1 MTNTKWLRRA
11 LLGGVA
17 LTVAGTAGARA
28 DELADLK
35 AQLEA
40 LQSRVNTLEQQP
52 AQQASNI
59 PPGASFVTFE
69 RGSRMDFVAQDRAS
83 DRVNYNDDAG
93 FTIAITP
100 TADMPAPVAEIIVY
114 GYVKGDVIYDVDGND
129 NHFSF
134 SMPGQ
139 DRFDEDDDEFVFLH
153 AGQSRFGIK
162 SKVDTAVGQ
171 IRTRI
176 ELDFL
181 QFGADGCTDDAD
193 GVPISSNF
201 CPRMRQAYGEWDMTP
216 NWTLLAG
223 QTDQLATLSIIG
235 VTLVDFFGEAGPNG
249 GTRFSQVRLTYHD
262 GPLTWAVGIERPEE
276 ASDTLIPGFGSFLQY
291 DIAGGHQI
299 IIAGGASDI
308 DRFRPRS
315 DFLSDLDPELY
326 PDLVE
331 TPGEFFGEDDDHQL
345 GWVVGAGVNIN
356 LADIATFTAGGQYTE
371 GLATRWMNQLDSQ
384 RVVCQNDEFDGDVV
398 IDIECDDLQRAFGVL
413 AGLTFNIND
422 TTTFN
427 VEGGYA
433 QNIDA
438 EDNDLLT
445 VDNVATVHANILW
458 QPVKQMRLGWE
469 VMWGR
474 ENFIDPI
481 KIDDDET
488 GLEDDLKICR
498 VGNDDDEENGDCPD
512 SSDALR
518 FQFGAWFFF

>member
-1 MTNTKWLRRA
+1 MTDTKWLRRA

-17 LTVAGTAGARA
+17 LTVMASSGARA

-52 AQQASNI
+52 AQASNL
-59 PPGASFVTFE
+59 PPGASFITFE

-83 DRVNYNDDAG
+83 DRVNQNDDAG

-100 TADMPAPVAEIIVY
+100 TADMPAPVAEIVVY
-114 GYVKGDVIYDVDGND
+114 GYVKGDVIYDVDGNF
-129 NHFSF
+129 NKFSF

-153 AGQSRFGIK
+153 ANQSRFGIK

-171 IRTRI
+171 IRSRI
-176 ELDFL
+176 EMDF
-181 QFGADGCTDDAD
+181 FAASEAEEFNDAFL
-193 GVPISSNF
+193 GLGQQNTI
-201 CPRMRQAYGEWDMTP
+201 RLRQAYGEWDMTP
-216 NWTLLAG
+216 NWTFLAG
-223 QTDQLATLSIIG
+223 QTDQIATLSIIG
-235 VTLVDFFGEAGPNG
+235 VTLVDNFGDAGING
-249 GTRFSQVRLTYHD
+249 GTRFAQVRLTYHD
-262 GPLTWAVGIERPEE
+262 GPLTWAVAIERPEE

-308 DRFRPRS
+308 DTHRRI
-315 DFLSDLDPELY
+315 E
-326 PDLVE
+326 E
-331 TPGEFFGEDDDHQL
+331 EFIEEDDDHEL
-345 GWVVGAGVNIN
+345 GWVVGGGANIN
-356 LADIATFTAGGQYTE
+356 LADIATFTAGAQYTR
-371 GLATRWMNQLDSQ
+371 GLATRWMNQLDTT
-384 RVVCQNDEFDGDVV
+384 RDVCDD
-398 IDIECDDLQRAFGVL
+398 DIEDGILLERECDGLQPAFGVT
-413 AGLTFNIND
+413 AGLTFNVND
-422 TTTFN
+422 TTSIN

-438 EDNDLLT
+438 EENELLT
-445 VDNVATVHANILW
+445 VDNVWTVHGNILW

-474 ENFIDPI
+474 ENFIDE
-481 KIDDDET
+481 KFDLVNGEEERVCRVFEVDEDGDIDDN
-488 GLEDDLKICR
+488 C
-498 VGNDDDEENGDCPD
+498 D

>member
-1 MTNTKWLRRA
+1 MTDTKWLRRA

-17 LTVAGTAGARA
+17 LTVMASSGARA

-52 AQQASNI
+52 AQASNL
-59 PPGASFVTFE
+59 PPGASFITFE
-69 RGSRMDFVAQDRAS
+69 RGSRMDFVQQDKAT
-83 DRVNYNDDAG
+83 DRVNQNDDAG

-100 TADMPAPVAEIIVY
+100 TADMPAPVAEIVVY
-114 GYVKGDVIYDVDGND
+114 GYVKGDVIYDVDGNF
-129 NHFSF
+129 NKFSF

-153 AGQSRFGIK
+153 ANQSRFGIK

-176 ELDFL
+176 EMDF
-181 QFGADGCTDDAD
+181 FAASERDDFDEAFL
-193 GVPISSNF
+193 GLGQQNTI
-201 CPRMRQAYGEWDMTP
+201 RLRQAYGEWDMTP

-223 QTDQLATLSIIG
+223 QTDQIETLSIIG
-235 VTLVDFFGEAGPNG
+235 VTLVDNFGDAGING
-249 GTRFSQVRLTYHD
+249 GTRFAQVRLTYHD
-262 GPLTWAVGIERPEE
+262 GPLTWAVAIERPEE

-299 IIAGGASDI
+299 IVAGGVSDI

-315 DFLSDLDPELY
+315 DFLSGLDPDLY
-326 PDLVE
+326 PDLVV
-331 TPGEFFGEDDDHQL
+331 TAREFIGEDDDHQL
-345 GWVVGAGVNIN
+345 GWVVGGGANIN
-356 LADIATFTAGGQYTE
+356 LADIATFTAGAQYTE
-371 GLATRWMNQLDSQ
+371 GLATRWMNQLDTS

-398 IDIECDDLQRAFGVL
+398 IDIECDDLQRAFGVT
-413 AGLTFNIND
+413 AGLTFNVND
-422 TTTFN
+422 TTSIN

-445 VDNVATVHANILW
+445 VDNVYTVHGNILW

>member
-59 PPGASFVTFE
+59 PPGASFITAE
-69 RGSRMDFVAQDRAS
+69 RGSRMDFVHGPTARDM
-83 DRVNYNDDAG
+83 VNNNDDAG
-93 FTIAITP
+93 FTIAVTP
-100 TADMPAPVAEIIVY
+100 TADMPAPVAEIVVY
-114 GYVKGDVIYDVDGND
+114 GYVKGDVIYDVDGNT

-153 AGQSRFGIK
+153 AAQTRFGIK
-162 SKVDTAVGQ
+162 TKVDTAVGQ
-171 IRTRI
+171 IRSRI
-176 ELDFL
+176 EMDF
-181 QFGADGCTDDAD
+181 FGGPFNVDGQCFDAND
-193 GVPISSNF
+193 VDF

-223 QTDQLATLSIIG
+223 QTDQLATLSIVG
-235 VTLVDFFGEAGPNG
+235 VTLVDFFGDAGING
-249 GTRFSQVRLTYHD
+249 GSRFAQVRLTYKD
-262 GPLTWAVGIERPEE
+262 GPLTWAVGIEKPEE
-276 ASDTLIPGFGSFLQY
+276 ASDTLIPGFGGFLQY

-299 IIAGGASDI
+299 MIAGGASDI
-308 DRFRPRS
+308 DADRPR
-315 DFLSDLDPELY
+315 FELLSDLEL
-326 PDLVE
+326 E
-331 TPGEFFGEDDDHQL
+331 TPGEFIGEDDNHQL
-345 GWVVGAGVNIN
+345 GWVVGGGANIN
-356 LADIATFTAGGQYTE
+356 LADIATFTAGAQYTR
-371 GLATRWMNQLDSQ
+371 GLATRWMNQLSSE
-384 RVVCQNDEFDGDVV
+384 RVVCENDAFAVDGSVLDL
-398 IDIECDDLQRAFGVL
+398 DCDDLQPAFGVT
-413 AGLTFNIND
+413 AGLSFNVND
-422 TTTFN
+422 TTSIN

-438 EDNDLLT
+438 EDNDLLV
-445 VDNVATVHANILW
+445 VDNVYTVHGNILW

-474 ENFIDPI
+474 ENFIDPY
-481 KIDDDET
+481 KIDDDIT
-488 GLEDDLKICR
+488 GLEDDLKVCR
-498 VGNDDDEENGDCPD
+498 VVNPDDEENGDCPD